1 MGGMGG
7 MGGGMGSGGSPTGV
21 AGSTPMSY
29 VNDMVRSYFTAAGV
43 DLGGANILQGGGG
56 FSGAG
61 GGGFGATAAGGFQ
74 NAQGKA
80 LFFNDRTGILLVRAT
95 LQDLDIIEQAIQ
107 TLNYIPDQVTIEV
120 KFVEIGQDDAKALGF
135 DWYVGNINT
144 GNIGISGGTAP
155 SYAGRAS
162 GANPYGVFPGN
173 FGVPS
178 VAASPTTDQLV
189 TGGLRSSDIGGNA
202 IPSLAT
208 VTGIMTD
215 PQFRVVIRALE
226 QRQGVDVLSA
236 PKVTTVSGR
245 QAQIQIIDLQTVVT
259 FNQAGGINGGSTTTG
274 VGTGIG
280 TGTTGGAVGVGV
292 VQ

>member
-1 MGGMGG
+1 M
-7 MGGGMGSGGSPTGV
+7 
-21 AGSTPMSY
+21 
-29 VNDMVRSYFTAAGV
+29 
-43 DLGGANILQGGGG
+43 
-56 FSGAG
+56 
-61 GGGFGATAAGGFQ
+61 
-74 NAQGKA
+74 
-80 LFFNDRTGILLVRAT
+80 
-95 LQDLDIIEQAIQ
+95 
-107 TLNYIPDQVTIEV
+107 

-135 DWYVGNINT
+135 DWYVGNINAAG
-144 GNIGISGGTAP
+144 GNVGISGGTAP

-178 VAASPTTDQLV
+178 VGASPTTDQLV
-189 TGGLRSSDIGGNA
+189 TGGLRSSDIGGTA

-259 FNQAGGINGGSTTTG
+259 YNQAGGINGGSTVSG
-274 VGTGIG
+274 VG
-280 TGTTGGAVGVGV
+280 TGTTGGTVGVGV